1 MQGFNMGRYR
11 PPTSDPRTDAFNTTN
26 PLSRRTRPDGALVV
40 RFELPFNVF
49 CAHCARHIAQG
60 VRFNAEKRQVGEYL
74 SSKIWGFTCKCT
86 CGGRFEIR
94 TDPENARYVVG
105 EGAKRQEQEWD
116 PEENG
121 GHPIYDSE
129 AKADAQGKQD
139 AFAVV
144 EKQTKE
150 KSKAKERQKRL
161 EELEQEQERT
171 WSDPYSVNARL
182 RSGFRNEKRARV
194 EQLGRDLELKRRIG
208 WSEESVLVHRTP
220 RSDVRDGKAWEE
232 ARRRTRDANGSKAG
246 SASTKTNDSK
256 ANSTTA
262 AQRLRTTL
270 VANTVKKQDPFLR
283 QMRTQTQAES
293 RSSSAAAGKRK
304 LVQTRPSSSSRP
316 RDS

>member
-1 MQGFNMGRYR
+1 MGRYR
-11 PPTSDPRTDAFNTTN
+11 PPDADPRISPFNATN

-74 SSKIWGFTCKCT
+74 TTKIWGFTCKCT
-86 CGGRFEIR
+86 CGGKFEIR

-105 EGAKRQEQEWD
+105 DGAKRQEQEWD

-129 AKADAQGKQD
+129 AKPDADGKQD
-139 AFAVV
+139 AFAAV

-150 KSKAKERQKRL
+150 KSKAKERQKRID
-161 EELEQEQERT
+161 ELEREQERT

-182 RSGFRNEKRARV
+182 RSGFRREKRARV
-194 EQLGRDLELKRRIG
+194 EQLERDLELKRRIG
-208 WSEESVLVHRTP
+208 WSEESVLVGRTP
-220 RSDVRDGKAWEE
+220 RSDERDGRAWED
-232 ARRRTRDANGSKAG
+232 ARRSPRGGKGSKAG
-246 SASTKTNDSK
+246 SASTTTKDTK
-256 ANSTTA
+256 ARSTTA
-262 AQRLRTTL
+262 AQRLRATL

-283 QMRTQTQAES
+283 QMRTQTQTQP
-293 RSSSAAAGKRK
+293 RSSIPSAATGEQR
-304 LVQTRPSSSSRP
+304 LVLPRSSSSSRTK
-316 RDS
+316 DG